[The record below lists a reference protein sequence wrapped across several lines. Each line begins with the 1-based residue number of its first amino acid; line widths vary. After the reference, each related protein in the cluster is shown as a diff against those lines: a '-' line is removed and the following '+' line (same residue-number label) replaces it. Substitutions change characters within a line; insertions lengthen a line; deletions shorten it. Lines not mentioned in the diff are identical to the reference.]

1 MDCLDVEL
9 FFLRGVSNYV
19 LYLKETRDIRD
30 DSNNEEESVVD
41 TRFFASAFSF
51 SEVSPTIVTD
61 IELDA
66 SNRLN
71 LAS

>member
-1 MDCLDVEL
+1 LFRV
-9 FFLRGVSNYV
+9 FFLKQPSQA
-19 LYLKETRDIRD
+19 LKEARDIRD

-41 TRFFASAFSF
+41 IRFFASAFSV
-51 SEVSPTIVTD
+51 SEVSPTIVTY

>member
-1 MDCLDVEL
+1 
-9 FFLRGVSNYV
+9 V
-19 LYLKETRDIRD
+19 LYLKEARDIRD

-41 TRFFASAFSF
+41 IRFFASAFPV
-51 SEVSPTIVTD
+51 SEVSPTIVTY